1 MNQELTNNPFNPVA
15 PTKTFDEIKVSL
27 ASPERILSWSFGEI
41 KKPETI
47 NYRTFK
53 PERDGLFCARIFG
66 PIKDY
71 ECLCGKYKRMKYRG
85 VVCEKCGVEV
95 TLQKVRRERMGHIEL
110 ASPVAHIWFLKS
122 LPSRIGL
129 MLDMTLRDLE
139 RVLYFENYVVIEPGL
154 TDLTYGQMMT
164 EEEFMDAQD
173 AYGMD
178 AFTANIGAEAIREML
193 AAIDLE
199 AEADQLREELKEA
212 TGELKPKKIIK
223 RLKVVESFLESGN
236 RPEWMVLTV
245 IPVIPPEL
253 RPLVPL
259 DGGRFATSDLNDL
272 YRRVINRN
280 NRLKRLI
287 ELRAPD
293 IIVRNEKR
301 MLQESVDALFDN
313 GRRGRVITGANKRP
327 LKSLSDML
335 KGKQGRFRQ
344 NLLGKRVDFSGR
356 SVIVTGPE
364 LKLHQCGL
372 PKKMALELFK
382 PFIYSRLEAKG
393 LSSTVKQAKKLVE
406 KERPEVWDILDEV
419 IREHPVM
426 LNRAPTLHRLGIQA
440 FEPVLIEGKA
450 IQLHPLVCS
459 AFNADFDG
467 DQMAVHVPLS
477 LEAQL
482 EARVLMMS
490 TNNVLSPANGAPI
503 IVPSQDMILGLYYV
517 TLERE
522 GMVGQDMVFGTAD
535 EVQHALDAGAVH
547 LHAKIKARIKQIDN
561 EGNEVMVRFDTTP
574 GRVLLGALLPLN
586 AKAPFDLVNRLLRK
600 KEVQQVIDTVYRYCG
615 QKESVIF
622 CDQIMTM
629 GFRQAF
635 KAGIS
640 FGKDDMLIPDSKWPL
655 VEETRDQ
662 VKDFEQQYMDGLITQ
677 GEKYNKVVDAWSK
690 CNDKVTDAMM
700 GAISDTTYAENGSE
714 NEPNSV
720 YMMAHSGAR
729 GSVTQMKQL
738 GGMRGLMAKPNG
750 DIIETP
756 IISNFKEGLTVLE
769 YFNSTHGARKG
780 LSDTALKTANSGY
793 LTRRLVDVA
802 QDCIVRMHDCGT
814 DVAITATAAVND
826 GEVVSSLAERL
837 LGRVVAE
844 DLMRPGTDEVLV
856 ANGSLIDER
865 LADIIDEAGVASAR
879 IRSPLTCEAE
889 EGVCAMCYGRDL
901 ARGTLVNQGE
911 AVGIIAAQSIGE
923 PGTQLTMR
931 TFHIGGVAQ
940 GGQQSFQE
948 AGQAGKIHYEN
959 SMTLENSSGETMVM
973 GRNMKLTII
982 DENGDERASHKVL
995 YGTKLFV
1002 KEGATVARGDKL
1014 YEWDPYTLPII
1025 AEAAG
1030 TAKHVDL
1037 ISGISVKDETDDATG
1052 MTQKIVIDWRSAA
1065 KGNELKPEIILADAD
1080 GEPVRNAAGNPIT
1093 YPMSV
1098 DAVMS
1103 VEDGSEVQAGD
1114 VLARI
1119 PREGSKT
1126 KDITGGLPRVAE
1138 LFEARRPKD
1147 HAIIAEID
1155 GYVRYGK
1162 DYKNKR
1168 RIAIESSE
1176 DPDHKVEYM
1185 VPKGK
1190 HIPVAEGDFVQKGD
1204 YIMDGNPAPH
1214 DILAIMGVEAL
1225 ADYMIDEVQDVYR
1238 LQGVKINDKHIEVIV
1253 RQMLQKWEIQESGDT
1268 TLLKGEHVD
1277 KLEFDTANEKAM
1289 KKGGRPAKGEPI
1301 LLGITKASLQTRS
1314 FISAAS
1320 FQETTRVLTEA
1331 SVQGKR
1337 DKLVGL
1343 KENVIVGRLIPAGTG
1358 GATQQMRRVAADRDN
1373 VVIEARR
1380 IEAEKAAALA
1390 APAAPAEDVVGGDVF
1405 SSGPSFDEESRD

>member
-1 MNQELTNNPFNPVA
+1 MNQELTTNPFNPLQPA
-15 PTKTFDEIKVSL
+15 KSFDEIKISL
-27 ASPERILSWSFGEI
+27 ASPERILSWSYGEI

-110 ASPVAHIWFLKS
+110 AAPVAHIWFLKS

-139 RVLYFENYVVIEPGL
+139 RILYFENYVVIEPGL
-154 TDLTYGQMMT
+154 TDLSYGQLMT
-164 EEEFMDAQD
+164 EEDFLDAQD
-173 AYGMD
+173 QYGAD

-193 AAIDLE
+193 SQIDLE
-199 AEADQLREELKEA
+199 STAEQLREELKEA

-223 RLKVVESFLESGN
+223 RLKIVESFLESGN

-440 FEPVLIEGKA
+440 FEPILIEGKA

-503 IVPSQDMILGLYYV
+503 IVPSQDMVLGLYYV
-517 TLERE
+517 SMERKGMKGE
-522 GMVGQDMVFGTAD
+522 GMAFSSAD
-535 EVQHALDAGAVH
+535 EVEHALNAGEVH
-547 LHAKIKARIKQIDN
+547 LHSKIKARIRQIDS
-561 EGNEVMVRFDTTP
+561 EGNEVFKRYDTTP
-574 GRVLLGALLPLN
+574 GRVRLGTLLPLN
-586 AKAPFDLVNRLLRK
+586 AKAPFELVNRLLRK
-600 KEVQQVIDTVYRYCG
+600 KDVQNVIDTVYRYCG

-622 CDQIMTM
+622 CDQIMGL
-629 GFRQAF
+629 GFREAF

-640 FGKDDMLIPDSKWPL
+640 FGKDDMVIPDTKWPI
-655 VEETRDQ
+655 VNEVRDQ
-662 VKDFEQQYMDGLITQ
+662 VKEFEQQYMDGLITQ

-690 CNDKVTDAMM
+690 CSDAVAAEMM
-700 GAISDTTYAENGSE
+700 KDISAVRYDDAGAEM
-714 NEPNSV
+714 EPNSV
-720 YMMAHSGAR
+720 YMMSHSGAR
-729 GSVTQMKQL
+729 GSPAQMKQL
-738 GGMRGLMAKPNG
+738 GGMRGLMAKPSG
-750 DIIETP
+750 EIIETP
-756 IISNFKEGLTVLE
+756 IVSNFKEGLTVLE

-780 LSDTALKTANSGY
+780 LADTALKTANSGY

-802 QDCIVRMHDCGT
+802 QDCIVRQHDCGT
-814 DVAITATAAVND
+814 ERAITASAAVND
-826 GEVVSSLAERL
+826 GEIVSPLSERI
-837 LGRVVAE
+837 LGRVAADDILV
-844 DLMRPGTDEVLV
+844 PGTDEVIV
-856 ANGSLIDER
+856 RKNELIDER
-865 LADIIDEAGVASAR
+865 KADLVETAGVAAVR
-879 IRSPLTCEAE
+879 IRSALTCEAE

-931 TFHIGGVAQ
+931 TFHIGGIAQ

-948 AGQAGKIHYEN
+948 ASQEGTVEFRNPILLINAV
-959 SMTLENSSGETMVM
+959 GEQIVM
-973 GRNMKLTII
+973 GRNMKMVII
-982 DENGDERASHKVL
+982 DDVGQERASHKVA
-995 YGTKLFV
+995 YGAKIHV
-1002 KEGATVARGDKL
+1002 KDGAQVKRGAKL

-1025 AEAAG
+1025 AEKAG
-1030 TAKHVDL
+1030 VAKFVDL
-1037 ISGISVKDETDDATG
+1037 ISGIAVREDTDDATG
-1052 MTQKIVIDWRSAA
+1052 MTQKIVIDWRTAPR
-1065 KGNELKPEIILADAD
+1065 GNDLKPEIIIMDPAT
-1080 GEPVRNAAGNPIT
+1080 GEPVRNDAGNPIS
-1093 YPMSV
+1093 YAMSV
-1098 DAVMS
+1098 DAILS
-1103 VEDGSEVQAGD
+1103 IEDGQDVKAGD
-1114 VLARI
+1114 VVARI
-1119 PREGSKT
+1119 PREGART

-1155 GYVRYGK
+1155 GYVRFGK

-1168 RIAIESSE
+1168 RITIEPSQE
-1176 DPDHKVEYM
+1176 GMEPVEYM

-1190 HIPVAEGDFVQKGD
+1190 HIPVQEGDFVQKGD

-1214 DILAIMGVEAL
+1214 DILRIMGIEAL
-1225 ADYMIDEVQDVYR
+1225 ADYLTDEVQDVYR

-1253 RQMLQKWEIQESGDT
+1253 RQMLQKIEILDSGDS
-1268 TLLKGEHVD
+1268 TLLKGENVD
-1277 KLEFDTANEKAM
+1277 KAEFEEENTKTIAR
-1289 KKGGRPAKGEPI
+1289 GGRPATGEPV

-1331 SVQGKR
+1331 AVQGKR

-1358 GATQQMRRVAADRDN
+1358 GATSRVRKLAADRDQK
-1373 VVIEARR
+1373 VIDARR
-1380 IEAEKAAALA
+1380 AEAETAAALA
-1390 APAAPAEDVVGGDVF
+1390 APVDDVIDSAEEAFGLVET
-1405 SSGPSFDEESRD
+1405 PESRD